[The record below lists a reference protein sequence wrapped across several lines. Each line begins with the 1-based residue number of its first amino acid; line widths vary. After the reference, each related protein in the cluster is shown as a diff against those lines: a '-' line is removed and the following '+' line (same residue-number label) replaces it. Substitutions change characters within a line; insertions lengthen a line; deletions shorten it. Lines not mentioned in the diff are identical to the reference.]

1 MQRKK
6 GFTLTE
12 LLVVIV
18 IIGILSA
25 VVLPKFNK
33 MLEARK
39 TTEAENIMTA
49 VRSEQEARCSLD
61 TEYATTTADLK
72 SWPKNGSKNFSFS
85 VTRSGITA
93 RNTEGDYALE
103 MPSYRDGRICCSGD
117 GCDTLN
123 KNYMTCQALLSKID
137 YKPADE
143 SCTPG
148 DLGGM
153 DDPTWQEGVDP
164 GTNPAGKDCPL
175 EKPATEQKCKPA
187 GYDIKC
193 GNQTRTIWCDEST
206 NYTWKYSTWSSCSPT
221 SECDG
226 GNTREPGSSCQDGDK
241 RKVVCACGLESGERC
256 VDGEWVRYDYGT
268 CELTNEEKRT
278 CKCEEKPE
286 DATCEACGEKIE
298 ATCDGNTGSWNEPDM
313 SSCKDISECAKCD
326 DTHKEGETEKFDCEC
341 GQGEKTW
348 HCGKDTDY
356 TWISTIT
363 TDCVP
368 KPATTEPCPAPST
381 GTVTISYI
389 CDAGVWRIANKN
401 YDDCSSNTVDCT
413 RLVENTTHY
422 TNSQACRSHESRMIP
437 CSKYG
442 VGAGA
447 YVSMSNAGFTC
458 KTSSYCSQLEG
469 NSSGYVSWVLSD
481 GHTYSCTPGQIT
493 TIK

>member
-226 GNTREPGSSCQDGDK
+226 GDIPEPDPDESCDKEPYEEDCPDGQEGKIKYGVNEDCEFYEIENTCTGCQDGEK
-241 RKVVCACGLESGERC
+241 RNTSCECGLESGERC
-256 VDGEWVRYDYGT
+256 VDGKWVSYDYGT
-268 CELTNEEKRT
+268 CELTKEEKRT

-286 DATCEACGEKIE
+286 KLDECPDGTLRTMGYECNPSTGHYEETGWDIECETCTPSRVSTDDTSAD
-298 ATCDGNTGSWNEPDM
+298 TCDG
-313 SSCKDISECAKCD
+313 DIRD
-326 DTHKEGETEKFDCEC
+326 
-341 GQGEKTW
+341 Q
-348 HCGKDTDY
+348 
-356 TWISTIT
+356 
-363 TDCVP
+363 
-368 KPATTEPCPAPST
+368 
-381 GTVTISYI
+381 
-389 CDAGVWRIANKN
+389 
-401 YDDCSSNTVDCT
+401 
-413 RLVENTTHY
+413 
-422 TNSQACRSHESRMIP
+422 
-437 CSKYG
+437 
-442 VGAGA
+442 
-447 YVSMSNAGFTC
+447 FTC
-458 KTSSYCSQLEG
+458 PFNLDRKLECIDVWTVGGG
-469 NSSGYVSWVLSD
+469 NSSSGGCTSDAMPPNECFTPADCVARKPGANYAWRCVCMSD
-481 GHTYSCTPGQIT
+481 GLFHCTVDDSSIVGDGGSGHQQHGLAGGAIGLSQDSETRLEAAKVVCCPH
-493 TIK
+493 